1 MNLRDKLRTQG
12 GDEPEANAPAEP
24 AKSDWS
30 DLTVEPESPY
40 ARIKAGTEAAADV
53 AKKAKAGG
61 VNVPKL
67 DVNRRFLVLAGAAAF
82 LTACMGVMYLNN
94 SAAGLSAGGTQVEVV
109 ALAED
114 VERGA
119 KLTEDRLT
127 TVKVPKAYLPKG
139 YIEIGE
145 DNEGMKKAMDSIA
158 IAPMVEGE
166 PLIEARISP
175 PNKKYGIAYLL
186 KAGERAKTV
195 KVDSASGLAG
205 LIKPGNE
212 VDLIATITDPNNDQ
226 RRIGTP
232 VIQKARV
239 IAVGDHLL
247 GEIRSEEEEAKDESG
262 GIDSESTVTLA
273 VPGTKINIVT
283 LLEDLGNLK
292 IVLRAEG
299 DDSVQ
304 KTAFTDDVIMALVS
318 GRVPPKQVA
327 RPVEKPIPAYVPPRP
342 VIRTGGGAP
351 PPVWNPPPPRYVAP
365 PRPRPVAPK
374 PRPVAKPVQPKP
386 ANNGSGPSI
395 IRFGGGN

>member
-12 GDEPEANAPAEP
+12 EEPQGPDAEP
-24 AKSDWS
+24 ASSDWS

-40 ARIKAGTEAAADV
+40 ARIKSVPEAAAT
-53 AKKAKAGG
+53 AASKAKASASM
-61 VNVPKL
+61 PKL

-82 LTACMGVMYLNN
+82 LTAIMGVMYINN
-94 SAAGLSAGGTQVEVV
+94 SAAGLSAGGTQIEVV
-109 ALAED
+109 ALAAD
-114 VERGA
+114 VDRGA
-119 KLTEDRLT
+119 KLTEERLT
-127 TVKVPKAYLPKG
+127 TVKMPKAYLPKG
-139 YIEIGE
+139 YIAVGE
-145 DNEGMKKAMDSIA
+145 DNEGMKKALDSVA

-166 PLIEARISP
+166 PLIEARISAP
-175 PNKKYGIAYLL
+175 SKKLGIAYLL

-247 GEIRSEEEEAKDESG
+247 GEIRTDEEEAKDESG
-262 GIDSESTVTLA
+262 GIESESTVTLA
-273 VPGTKINIVT
+273 VPGAKINIMT

-299 DDSVQ
+299 DTSLQ

-327 RPVEKPIPAYVPPRP
+327 RPIERVVPAYVPPRT
-342 VIRTGGGAP
+342 VVRTVPAYVP
-351 PPVWNPPPPRYVAP
+351 PPVYHQAPPPRYTP
-365 PRPRPVAPK
+365 PRPRPAAPK
-374 PRPVAKPVQPKP
+374 PRPVAKPPVHKP
-386 ANNGSGPSI
+386 ANNGGGMPNI
-395 IRFGGGN
+395 IRFGGND

>member
-12 GDEPEANAPAEP
+12 DEPPEHDADAEP
-24 AKSDWS
+24 TSDWS

-40 ARIKAGTEAAADV
+40 ARIKSVPEVATAAAT
-53 AKKAKAGG
+53 KAKASASM
-61 VNVPKL
+61 PKL
-67 DVNRRFLVLAGAAAF
+67 DVNRRFLMLAGAAAF
-82 LTACMGVMYLNN
+82 LTAVMGVMYLNN
-94 SAAGLSAGGTQVEVV
+94 SAAGLSEGGTQVEYV
-109 ALAED
+109 ALAAD
-114 VERGA
+114 VDRGA

-127 TVKVPKAYLPKG
+127 TGKMPKAYLPKG
-139 YIEIGE
+139 YIAVGE
-145 DNEGMKKAMDSIA
+145 DNEGMKKALESVA
-158 IAPMVEGE
+158 LAPMVEGE

-175 PNKKYGIAYLL
+175 PNKKLGIAYLL
-186 KAGERAKTV
+186 KNGERAKTV

-212 VDLIATITDPNNDQ
+212 VDLIATITDPNNEQ

-247 GEIRSEEEEAKDESG
+247 GEIRTEEEEAKDESG

-273 VPGTKINIVT
+273 VPGSKINIMT

-299 DDSVQ
+299 DDSLQ

-327 RPVEKPIPAYVPPRP
+327 RPVERPIPAYVPPRT
-342 VIRTGGGAP
+342 VIRTIREPAP
-351 PPVWNPPPPRYVAP
+351 PVYHAPPPRYTA

-374 PRPVAKPVQPKP
+374 PRPVTRPPAPKP
-386 ANNGSGPSI
+386 ASGGMPNI
-395 IRFGGGN
+395 IRFGGGGE

>member
-12 GDEPEANAPAEP
+12 EEPQGGEDVEAT
-24 AKSDWS
+24 SDWS

-40 ARIKAGTEAAADV
+40 AKIKSAPKAAAT
-53 AKKAKAGG
+53 KAKTSAAAM
-61 VNVPKL
+61 PKL

-82 LTACMGVMYLNN
+82 MTACMGVMYINN
-94 SAAGLSAGGTQVEVV
+94 SGKGLSEAGTKIEVV
-109 ALAED
+109 ALAAD

-127 TVKVPKAYLPKG
+127 TVAMPKAYLPKG
-139 YIEIGE
+139 YIPVGE
-145 DNEGMKKAMDSIA
+145 DGEGMKKAMDSVA

-175 PNKKYGIAYLL
+175 PNKKLGIAYLL
-186 KAGERAKTV
+186 KGGERAKTV

-212 VDLIATITDPNNDQ
+212 VDLIATITDPNNEQ

-247 GEIRSEEEEAKDESG
+247 GEILSSEEEEAADESG
-262 GIDSESTVTLA
+262 GIESESTVTLA
-273 VPGTKINIVT
+273 VPGSKINIVT

-299 DDSVQ
+299 DDSLQ
-304 KTAFTDDVIMALVS
+304 KSAFTDDVIMALVS

-327 RPVEKPIPAYVPPRP
+327 RPVERPVQDYVPPRT
-342 VIRTGGGAP
+342 VIRTISRPVSAP
-351 PPVWNPPPPRYVAP
+351 YNPPPPRYVAQ
-365 PRPRPVAPK
+365 PRPRPVAAK
-374 PRPVAKPVQPKP
+374 PRPVAKPPAPKPKP
-386 ANNGSGPSI
+386 ATNSMPNI
-395 IRFGGGN
+395 IRFGGGGE